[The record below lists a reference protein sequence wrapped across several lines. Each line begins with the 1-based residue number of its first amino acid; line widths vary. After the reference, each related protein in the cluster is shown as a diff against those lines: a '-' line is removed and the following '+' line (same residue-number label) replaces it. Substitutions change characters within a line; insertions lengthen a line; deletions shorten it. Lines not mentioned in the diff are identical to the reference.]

1 MIMRDSVFI
10 FDVSSNKN
18 YAKVKTSFILHSYVN
33 KSNEQQIFFNV
44 HIGGKQKKI
53 ATGFYVEKSKWDNKK
68 QRCKNNPDINL
79 ILDNMISKTTEIR
92 TFYRLS
98 KKTDQ
103 ELSMDNFL
111 IEFFKKTP
119 SYDFLSFFESQM
131 NKKVTNPNTLKKHKS
146 VLKKLRDHCGKLPF
160 TNIDIQFFTDYRHHL
175 YTLGNNKTT
184 RNSNIKIIKYYLLD
198 AQKSGIILNINL
210 SDVIVGSCAGNRT
223 SLSVEDTQKLYK
235 VFFMDILSS
244 SEQTSLACFLISC
257 MTSLRIS
264 DLKERKRQDFLIGEL
279 NFTAKKTLGFHQLK
293 VNRAAINIIL
303 HIPELFTK
311 KICEQVV
318 NRDLKAIANR
328 FKIQKKI
335 TMHVGR
341 HTFATNFLKAG
352 GTVQDLQIILDHS
365 SLETTMIY
373 VHMDKEE
380 SISKVSI
387 LDSFFIQ

>member
-1 MIMRDSVFI
+1 MQETLRLFEISYKTAY
-10 FDVSSNKN
+10 S
-18 YAKVKTSFILHSYVN
+18 KVKTSFILHSHVN
-33 KSNEQQIFFNV
+33 KKNEQQILFNV
-44 HIGGKQKKI
+44 HISGTQKKI
-53 ATGFYVEKSKWDNKK
+53 PTGFYIEKAKWDIKK
-68 QRCKNNPDINL
+68 QRCKDNPDINL

-92 TFYRLS
+92 TFFRLS
-98 KKTDQ
+98 KKQDQ
-103 ELSMDNFL
+103 EMSMDNFL
-111 IEFFKKTP
+111 LEFFKKTP

-131 NKKVTNPNTLKKHKS
+131 NKKVTNANTLKKHKS
-146 VLKKLRDHCGKLPF
+146 VLKKLREYCGKLPF
-160 TNIDIQFFTDYRHHL
+160 TNIDLQFFTDYRHHL

-198 AQKSGIILNINL
+198 AQKTGIILNLNL
-210 SDVIVGSCAGNRT
+210 SDLVVGSCAGNRT

-235 VFFMDILSS
+235 VFFLNVLTP

-293 VNRAAINIIL
+293 INKAALNIIL

-328 FKIQKKI
+328 FKIAKKI

-380 SISKVSI
+380 SISKVNI